1 MDRQTEVLAFMK
13 REPKVFVAGHN
24 GMVGSAIYRRLAKAG
39 YQNLVTRA
47 SSSLNLTDP
56 IAVSDFFR
64 EQRPEVVFLAAGKVG
79 GILANTTQP
88 VEFLT
93 QNLNIQNNVMLA
105 AKTYGVEKLVFL
117 GSSCIYPKYAAQPIK
132 ESSLLTG
139 PLEETNAA
147 YAIAKIAG
155 LRLVRSMRSEYKL
168 PWISVMPCNVYGPR
182 DNYDP
187 LNSHVMA
194 ALIKRYVDAKRD
206 NSDEVVNWGTG
217 RPRREFIHVDD
228 LADAIF
234 FAYENYD
241 EDEHINIGVGTDIE
255 IRELADQIAEIVGFR
270 GTTIWDETK
279 PDGTPQKLLDISKLS
294 KLGWEPKISLFSGI
308 RMTIN
313 EYEGP

>member
-1 MDRQTEVLAFMK
+1 MK
-13 REPKVFVAGHN
+13 KDSKVFVAGHN
-24 GMVGSAIYRRLAKAG
+24 GMVGSAIYRRLLKAG
-39 YQNLVTRA
+39 YRNILTRT
-47 SSSLNLTDP
+47 SSTLNLTDS

-79 GILANTTQP
+79 GILANTKQP

-93 QNLNIQNNVMLA
+93 QNLDIQNNVMMA
-105 AKTYGVEKLVFL
+105 AKTFGVEKLVFL

-168 PWISVMPCNVYGPR
+168 PWISVMPCNVYGPG

-187 LNSHVMA
+187 LDSHVMA
-194 ALIKRYVDAKRD
+194 ALIKRYVEATRD
-206 NSDEVVNWGTG
+206 NSAEVVNWGTG

-234 FAYENYD
+234 FVFENYN

-255 IRELADQIAEIVGFR
+255 IRELAEQIAETVGFK
-270 GTTIWDETK
+270 GSTVWDETK
-279 PDGTPQKLLDISKLS
+279 PDGTPQKLLDVSKLT
-294 KLGWEPKISLFSGI
+294 KLGWEPKISLFSGVE
-308 RMTIN
+308 MTVN
-313 EYEGP
+313 EYLKLLRSKTALSS